1 MASKQIPIVI
11 VFVVAVIILLDNFLP
26 GAATKPVASELLT
39 WAIVL
44 SAFAFVVGAMNLI
57 QINVRKIQR
66 KTKDWVHAA
75 SLMTGMVIFL
85 AAGLIGGGPNAP
97 VYKNLFQYILSPY
110 SQAFWAVVLFFLVS
124 ATYRG
129 FVAKRWQALVIL
141 ISGVIFM
148 LGAVPVGDVLI
159 PGISKISKWIQDVP
173 NNGGQRGI
181 IVGAAVG
188 AIILQIRV
196 ILGLERGHFGG

>member
-1 MASKQIPIVI
+1 MANKQIPTVI
-11 VFVVAVIILLDNFLP
+11 VFVVAAIILLDNFFP
-26 GAATKPVASELLT
+26 GPAIKPFASELLT
-39 WAIVL
+39 WAVLL

-75 SLMTGMVIFL
+75 SLMAGMVIFL
-85 AAGLIGGGPNAP
+85 AAGLIGGGPNSD
-97 VYKNLFQYILSPY
+97 VYKNLFQFILSPY

-148 LGAVPVGDVLI
+148 LGAVPIGDVLI
-159 PGISKISKWIQDVP
+159 PGVSKLSKWVQDVP
-173 NNGGQRGI
+173 NNAGQRGI